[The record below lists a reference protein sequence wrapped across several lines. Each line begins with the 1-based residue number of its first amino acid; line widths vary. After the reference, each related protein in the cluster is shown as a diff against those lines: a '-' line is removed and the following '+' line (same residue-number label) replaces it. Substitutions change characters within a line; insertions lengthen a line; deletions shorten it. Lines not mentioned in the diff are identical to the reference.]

1 MKKKLLLIFLCI
13 VLIITLCIIP
23 VKADQ
28 TAATYNYFENGIM
41 LDVARKYYTVD
52 EIKQYIDCLSGYDRT
67 YIQLHFTDDENV
79 GIECTYLDQN
89 KDNATESNGI
99 YTNPATGKAF
109 LTYDQVTE
117 LMNYAESKN
126 VEFIPEIDVPAHM
139 YGFRELSAIK
149 FGDEYTNN
157 MFRGSGEE
165 VTNIDIVQPESMS
178 FIMNLYDE
186 YTEFF
191 SSCKHFCLG
200 FDEYTYR
207 IDEKIPFI
215 NTMDDY
221 LQSKGFITRIWNDS
235 ITLDNMANLNKDVEI
250 LYWIRINDS
259 YASMIDLANA
269 GFNCINCNNY
279 YLFFVPW
286 INNTNQHDLDYTV
299 NDIRENWT
307 IDISNNTT
315 VESLDNYDHMIGGM
329 VSTWS
334 ENAAS
339 VNDDL
344 LIYNQT
350 ARMFDEMY
358 KKIYAYY
365 TTVNAEHGSVSTKL
379 YKIKQGEK
387 IPVTWQPDDGYEFDS
402 ITIVDSNN
410 SNIEFLEDNTFIMPE
425 SDVTVT
431 VNFKPISVPEETPAT
446 PTENTI
452 ENTTTNTV
460 ENTIENVIE
469 NTVENTIE
477 NNTVVPSE
485 NITNT
490 VENTTANEIINE
502 VSNLVEENNTVEL
515 PVTGENSTKETSKLN
530 PKTGDDFICAYII
543 LFTMSVLSLTKLIV
557 YIRSKK
563 QN

>member
-1 MKKKLLLIFLCI
+1 MRKKLLSILLCV
-13 VLIITLCIIP
+13 VLIITLCIVP
-23 VKADQ
+23 TNAK
-28 TAATYNYFENGIM
+28 TATYNYFENGIM

-52 EIKQYIDCLSGYDRT
+52 EIKQYIDCLSGYERT
-67 YIQLHFTDDENV
+67 YIQMHFTDDENV
-79 GIECTYLDQN
+79 GIECTYLDQT

-117 LMNYAESKN
+117 LMEYAESKH

-139 YGFRELSAIK
+139 YGFRELSTLK
-149 FGDEYTNN
+149 FGADYTNN

-178 FIMNLYDE
+178 FIMSLYDE

-191 SSCKHFCLG
+191 KDCKHFCLG

-207 IDEKIPFI
+207 IDEKIDFI
-215 NTMDDY
+215 NTMDNY
-221 LQSKGFITRIWNDS
+221 LTSKGFITRIWNDS
-235 ITLDNMANLNKDVEI
+235 ITLENMVNLNKDVEI
-250 LYWIRINDS
+250 LYWIRINDN
-259 YASMIDLANA
+259 YAGMIDLVNA

-299 NDIRENWT
+299 NDIRENWE
-307 IDISNNTT
+307 IDISDKT
-315 VESLDNYDHMIGGM
+315 VVENLDNYDHMIGGM

-339 VNDDL
+339 VNDDQ

-365 TTVNAEHGSVSTKL
+365 TTVNTDHGTVSTKL

-387 IPVTWQPDDGYEFDS
+387 ISVTWQPDEGYEFDS

-410 SNIEFLEDNTFIMPE
+410 NNVEFLEDRTFIMPE

-431 VNFKPISVPEETPAT
+431 VNFKPINV
-446 PTENTI
+446 PTETNNTTENTTTNTIENNIVAPTENTTNTI
-452 ENTTTNTV
+452 ENTTTNEIV
-460 ENTIENVIE
+460 
-469 NTVENTIE
+469 
-477 NNTVVPSE
+477 
-485 NITNT
+485 
-490 VENTTANEIINE
+490 NEI
-502 VSNLVEENNTVEL
+502 SNAVENNTVEL
-515 PVTGENSTKETSKLN
+515 PITGENTTSTETKKSN

-543 LFTMSVLSLTKLIV
+543 LFTMSVLSLIKLIV

>member
-1 MKKKLLLIFLCI
+1 MKKKLLSIFLCI
-13 VLIITLCIIP
+13 VLIITFCIVP
-23 VKADQ
+23 VRADQ
-28 TAATYNYFENGIM
+28 TAATYNYFENGIL
-41 LDVARKYYTVD
+41 LDVGRKYYTVD
-52 EIKQYIDCLSGYDRT
+52 EIKQYIDHLSSYDRT
-67 YIQLHFTDDENV
+67 YIQMHFTDDENV
-79 GIECTYLDQN
+79 GIECAYLDQT
-89 KDNATESNGI
+89 KANATESAGV
-99 YTNPATGKAF
+99 YTNPATGKPF

-117 LMNYAESKN
+117 LMNYAKTKN

-139 YGFRELSAIK
+139 YGFRELSRIK

-165 VTNIDIVQPESMS
+165 VTNIDIVQPESMN
-178 FIMNLYDE
+178 FIMSLYDE

-191 SSCKHFCLG
+191 KDCKHFCLG

-207 IDEKIPFI
+207 IDEKIDFI
-215 NTMDDY
+215 NTMDNY
-221 LQSKGFITRIWNDS
+221 LTSKGFITRIWNDS
-235 ITLDNMANLNKDVEI
+235 ITLDNMTNLNKDVEI
-250 LYWIRINDS
+250 LYWIRINEN
-259 YASMIDLANA
+259 YAGMIDLVNA

-299 NDIRENWT
+299 NDIRENWK
-307 IDISNNTT
+307 IDISDKT
-315 VESLDNYDHMIGGM
+315 VVENLDNYDHMIGGM

-339 VNDDL
+339 VNDDQ

-365 TTVNAEHGSVSTKL
+365 TTVNTEHGSVSTKL

-387 IPVTWQPDDGYEFDS
+387 IPVTWQADEGYEFES

-410 SNIEFLEDNTFIMPE
+410 NNVEFLEDKTFIMPE

-431 VNFKPISVPEETPAT
+431 VKFKPINVPEETPN
-446 PTENTI
+446 NTT
-452 ENTTTNTV
+452 ENTTTNTIENNVVAPV
-460 ENTIENVIE
+460 ENTTNTIENLV
-469 NTVENTIE
+469 T
-477 NNTVVPSE
+477 
-485 NITNT
+485 
-490 VENTTANEIINE
+490 NEIVNE
-502 VSNLVEENNTVEL
+502 ASNIIEGNNTVEL
-515 PVTGENSTKETSKLN
+515 PITGENKVTGETTNTNTSANTTTKSN

-543 LFTMSVLSLTKLIV
+543 LFTMSVLSLIKLV
-557 YIRSKK
+557 MYLKSKK
-563 QN
+563 

>member
-1 MKKKLLLIFLCI
+1 MKKKLLSILLCV
-13 VLIITLCIIP
+13 VLIITLCIVP
-23 VKADQ
+23 TNAK
-28 TAATYNYFENGIM
+28 TATYNYFENGIM

-67 YIQLHFTDDENV
+67 YIQMHFTDDENV
-79 GIECTYLDQN
+79 GIECTYLDQT

-117 LMNYAESKN
+117 LMEYAESKH

-139 YGFRELSAIK
+139 YGFRELSILK
-149 FGDEYTNN
+149 FGADYTNN

-178 FIMNLYDE
+178 FIMSLYDE

-191 SSCKHFCLG
+191 KDCTHFCLG

-207 IDEKIPFI
+207 IDEKIDFI
-215 NTMDDY
+215 NTMDNY

-235 ITLDNMANLNKDVEI
+235 ITLDNMTNLNKDVEI

-259 YASMIDLANA
+259 YASMIDLVNA

-299 NDIRENWT
+299 NDIRDNWT
-307 IDISNNTT
+307 IDISNNTN

-339 VNDDL
+339 VNDDQ

-365 TTVNAEHGSVSTKL
+365 TTVNTEHGTVSTKL

-387 IPVTWQPDDGYEFDS
+387 ISVTWQPDEGYEFDS

-410 SNIEFLEDNTFIMPE
+410 NNVEFLEDRTFIMPE

-431 VNFKPISVPEETPAT
+431 VNFKPINVPETPAT
-446 PTENTI
+446 PTENTVENTTTNTIENNIVTPTENTTNTI
-452 ENTTTNTV
+452 ENTTTNEIV
-460 ENTIENVIE
+460 
-469 NTVENTIE
+469 
-477 NNTVVPSE
+477 
-485 NITNT
+485 
-490 VENTTANEIINE
+490 NEI
-502 VSNLVEENNTVEL
+502 SNAVENNTVEL
-515 PVTGENSTKETSKLN
+515 PITGENTTKEASKAN

-543 LFTMSVLSLTKLIV
+543 LFSMSVLSLMKLVI
-557 YIRSKK
+557 YLKDKK
-563 QN
+563 K

>member
-1 MKKKLLLIFLCI
+1 MKKKILSIFLCI
-13 VLIITLCIIP
+13 VLIITLCIVP

-28 TAATYNYFENGIM
+28 TATTYNYFENGIL
-41 LDVARKYYTVD
+41 LDVGRKYYTVD
-52 EIKQYIDCLSGYDRT
+52 EIKQYIDCLSSYERT
-67 YIQLHFTDDENV
+67 YIQMHFTDNENV
-79 GIECTYLDQN
+79 GIECAYLDQT
-89 KDNATESNGI
+89 KANATESNGI

-117 LMNYAESKN
+117 LMNYAKTKN

-139 YGFRELSAIK
+139 YGFRELSRIK

-157 MFRGSGEE
+157 IFRGSGEE
-165 VTNIDIVQPESMS
+165 ITNIDIVQPESMQ

-191 SSCKHFCLG
+191 KDCKHFCLG

-207 IDEKIPFI
+207 IDEKIEFI
-215 NTMDDY
+215 NTMDNY
-221 LQSKGFITRIWNDS
+221 LTSKGFITRIWNDS
-235 ITLDNMANLNKDVEI
+235 ITLENMTHLNKDIEI

-259 YASMIDLANA
+259 YAGMLDLVNA

-299 NDIRENWT
+299 NDIKNNWT

-315 VESLDNYDHMIGGM
+315 VESLENYDRMIGGM

-334 ENAAS
+334 ENAAT
-339 VNDDL
+339 VNDDQ
-344 LIYNQT
+344 LIHNQT
-350 ARMFDEMY
+350 ARMFDAMY

-365 TTVNAEHGSVSTKL
+365 TTVNTEHGTVSTKL

-387 IPVTWQPDDGYEFDS
+387 IPVTWQPDEGYEFES
-402 ITIVDSNN
+402 ITIIDSNAN
-410 SNIEFLEDNTFIMPE
+410 SVEFLEDKTFIMPE

-431 VNFKPISVPEETPAT
+431 VKFKPINVPEETT
-446 PTENTI
+446 NTT
-452 ENTTTNTV
+452 ENTTTNTIGNNV
-460 ENTIENVIE
+460 VAPTENATTNEIANETSNTIE
-469 NTVENTIE
+469 E
-477 NNTVVPSE
+477 NNATELP
-485 NITNT
+485 ITG
-490 VENTTANEIINE
+490 ENTTTESE
-502 VSNLVEENNTVEL
+502 KS
-515 PVTGENSTKETSKLN
+515 N

-543 LFTMSVLSLTKLIV
+543 LFSISVLSLIKLATCFKN
-557 YIRSKK
+557 KK
-563 QN
+563 FNIL

>member
-1 MKKKLLLIFLCI
+1 MKKKLLSIILCI

-28 TAATYNYFENGIM
+28 TAATYNYFENGIL
-41 LDVARKYYTVD
+41 LDVGRKYYTVD
-52 EIKQYIDCLSGYDRT
+52 EIKQYIDCLSGYERT
-67 YIQLHFTDDENV
+67 YIQMHFTDDENV
-79 GIECTYLDQN
+79 GIECAYLDQT
-89 KDNATESNGI
+89 KANATENDGV
-99 YTNPATGKAF
+99 YTNPATGKPF

-117 LMNYAESKN
+117 LMNYAKTKN
-126 VEFIPEIDVPAHM
+126 VEFIPEIDIPAHM
-139 YGFRELSAIK
+139 YGFRELSALK

-165 VTNIDIVQPESMS
+165 VTNIDIVQPESMQ
-178 FIMNLYDE
+178 FIMALYDE

-191 SSCKHFCLG
+191 KDCKHFCLG

-235 ITLDNMANLNKDVEI
+235 ITLENMANLNKDVEI

-259 YASMIDLANA
+259 YAGMLDLVNA

-299 NDIRENWT
+299 NDIKNNWT

-315 VESLDNYDHMIGGM
+315 VESLENYDHMIGGM

-339 VNDDL
+339 VNDDQ

-350 ARMFDEMY
+350 ARMFDAMY

-365 TTVNAEHGSVSTKL
+365 TTVNTEHGTVSTKL

-387 IPVTWQPDDGYEFDS
+387 IPVTWQPDEGYEFES
-402 ITIVDSNN
+402 ITIVDSNGN
-410 SNIEFLEDNTFIMPE
+410 NVEFLEDKTFIMPE

-431 VNFKPISVPEETPAT
+431 VKFKPINVPEETT
-446 PTENTI
+446 NTTENTA
-452 ENTTTNTV
+452 T
-460 ENTIENVIE
+460 
-469 NTVENTIE
+469 NTIE
-477 NNTVVPSE
+477 NNVVAPTE
-485 NITNT
+485 NATTN
-490 VENTTANEIINE
+490 EIANET
-502 VSNLVEENNTVEL
+502 SNTIEENNTIEL
-515 PVTGENSTKETSKLN
+515 PITGENTTTESAKSN

-543 LFTMSVLSLTKLIV
+543 LFSISILSLIKLATCFKN
-557 YIRSKK
+557 KK
-563 QN
+563 FNIL

>member
-1 MKKKLLLIFLCI
+1 MKKKLLSIFLCI
-13 VLIITLCIIP
+13 VLIITLCIVP
-23 VKADQ
+23 VRADQ

-41 LDVARKYYTVD
+41 LDVGRKYYTVD
-52 EIKQYIDCLSGYDRT
+52 EIKQYIDCLSSYERT
-67 YIQLHFTDDENV
+67 YIQMHFTDDENV
-79 GIECTYLDQN
+79 GIECAYLDQT
-89 KDNATESNGI
+89 KANATENDGV
-99 YTNPATGKAF
+99 YTNPATGRPF

-117 LMNYAESKN
+117 LMNYAKNKN

-139 YGFRELSAIK
+139 YGFRELSALK

-165 VTNIDIVQPESMS
+165 VTNIDIVQPESMQ

-191 SSCKHFCLG
+191 KDCKHFCLG

-207 IDEKIPFI
+207 IDEKIDFI
-215 NTMDDY
+215 NTMDNY
-221 LQSKGFITRIWNDS
+221 LTSKGFITRIWNDS
-235 ITLDNMANLNKDVEI
+235 ITLENMANLNKDVEI

-259 YASMIDLANA
+259 YAGMLDLVNA

-299 NDIRENWT
+299 NDIKNNWT

-315 VESLDNYDHMIGGM
+315 VESLENYDRMIGGM

-334 ENAAS
+334 ENAAT
-339 VNDDL
+339 VNDDQ

-350 ARMFDEMY
+350 ARMFDAMY
-358 KKIYAYY
+358 KKIHAYY
-365 TTVNAEHGSVSTKL
+365 TTVNTEHGTVSTKL

-387 IPVTWQPDDGYEFDS
+387 IPVTWQPDEGYEFES

-410 SNIEFLEDNTFIMPE
+410 NNVEFLEDKTFIMPE

-431 VNFKPISVPEETPAT
+431 VNFKPINVPEETT
-446 PTENTI
+446 NTT
-452 ENTTTNTV
+452 ENTTTNT
-460 ENTIENVIE
+460 
-469 NTVENTIE
+469 IE
-477 NNTVVPSE
+477 NNVVAPTE
-485 NITNT
+485 NATTN
-490 VENTTANEIINE
+490 EIANET
-502 VSNLVEENNTVEL
+502 SNTIEENNTIEL
-515 PVTGENSTKETSKLN
+515 PITGENTTTESEKSN

-543 LFTMSVLSLTKLIV
+543 LFSISILSLIKLAMCFKN
-557 YIRSKK
+557 KK
-563 QN
+563 FNIL

>member
-1 MKKKLLLIFLCI
+1 MKKKLLSVLLCV

-23 VKADQ
+23 TSAKTV
-28 TAATYNYFENGIM
+28 TYNYFENGIM

-67 YIQLHFTDDENV
+67 YIQMHFTDDENV
-79 GIECTYLDQN
+79 GIECTYLDQT

-99 YTNPATGKAF
+99 YTNPATSKPF

-117 LMNYAESKN
+117 LMEYAESKN

-191 SSCKHFCLG
+191 KDCTHFCLG

-207 IDEKIPFI
+207 IDEKIDFI
-215 NTMDDY
+215 NTMDNY

-235 ITLDNMANLNKDVEI
+235 ITLENMVNLNKDVEI
-250 LYWIRINDS
+250 LYWIRINDT
-259 YASMIDLANA
+259 YAGMIDLVNA

-299 NDIRENWT
+299 NDIKENWT

-315 VESLDNYDHMIGGM
+315 VESLENYDYMIGGM

-339 VNDDL
+339 VNDDQ

-365 TTVNAEHGSVSTKL
+365 TTVNAEHGTINTKL

-387 IPVTWQPDDGYEFDS
+387 ISVSWQPDEGYEFDS
-402 ITIVDSNN
+402 IKIVDKDNN
-410 SNIEFLEDNTFIMPE
+410 DIEFLEDKTYIMPE
-425 SDVTVT
+425 SDVTIT
-431 VNFKPISVPEETPAT
+431 VNFKPINVPEETPTT
-446 PTENTI
+446 PT

-460 ENTIENVIE
+460 ENV
-469 NTVENTIE
+469 V
-477 NNTVVPSE
+477 NNTE
-485 NITNT
+485 TNT
-490 VENTTANEIINE
+490 VENSINESNNSVETNEIQLPITGD
-502 VSNLVEENNTVEL
+502 NTTTE
-515 PVTGENSTKETSKLN
+515 TTKDKTN

-543 LFTMSVLSLTKLIV
+543 LFSMSVLSLIKLVI
-557 YIRSKK
+557 YLKDKK
-563 QN
+563 K

>member
-1 MKKKLLLIFLCI
+1 MRKKLLSILLCV
-13 VLIITLCIIP
+13 VLIITLCIVP
-23 VKADQ
+23 TNAK
-28 TAATYNYFENGIM
+28 TATYNYFENGIM

-52 EIKQYIDCLSGYDRT
+52 EIKQYIDCLSGYERT
-67 YIQLHFTDDENV
+67 YIQMHFTDDENV
-79 GIECTYLDQN
+79 GIECTYLDQT

-117 LMNYAESKN
+117 LMEYAESKH

-178 FIMNLYDE
+178 FIMSLYDE

-191 SSCKHFCLG
+191 KDCKHFCLG

-207 IDEKIPFI
+207 IDEKIDFI
-215 NTMDDY
+215 NTMDNY

-235 ITLDNMANLNKDVEI
+235 ITLDNMTNLNKDVEI

-259 YASMIDLANA
+259 YAGMLDLVNA

-286 INNTNQHDLDYTV
+286 INNTNQHDLNYTV
-299 NDIRENWT
+299 NDIRDNWT
-307 IDISNNTT
+307 IDISNNTN

-339 VNDDL
+339 VNDDQ

-358 KKIYAYY
+358 KKIYAYH
-365 TTVNAEHGSVSTKL
+365 TTVNTEHGTVSTKL

-387 IPVTWQPDDGYEFDS
+387 ISVTWQPDEGYEFDS

-410 SNIEFLEDNTFIMPE
+410 NNVEFLEDRTFIMPE

-431 VNFKPISVPEETPAT
+431 VNFKPINVPETPAT
-446 PTENTI
+446 PTENTVENTTTNTIENNIVTPTENTTNTI
-452 ENTTTNTV
+452 ENTTTNEIV
-460 ENTIENVIE
+460 
-469 NTVENTIE
+469 
-477 NNTVVPSE
+477 
-485 NITNT
+485 
-490 VENTTANEIINE
+490 NEI
-502 VSNLVEENNTVEL
+502 SNAVENNTVEL
-515 PVTGENSTKETSKLN
+515 PVTGENTTKEASKAN

-543 LFTMSVLSLTKLIV
+543 LFTMSVLSLIKLIV

>member
-1 MKKKLLLIFLCI
+1 MKKRILSILLCI
-13 VLIITLCIIP
+13 VLIITSCLMP
-23 VKADQ
+23 V
-28 TAATYNYFENGIM
+28 TAATATTYNYFENGIM

-52 EIKQYIDCLSGYDRT
+52 EIKQYIDHLSGYDRT
-67 YIQLHFTDDENV
+67 YIQMHFTDDENV
-79 GIECTYLDQN
+79 GIECAYLDQT
-89 KDNATESNGI
+89 KANATESDGV
-99 YTNPATGKAF
+99 YTNPQTGKSF

-117 LMNYAESKN
+117 LMEYAESKN

-139 YGFRELSAIK
+139 YGFRELSRIK

-165 VTNIDIVQPESMS
+165 VTNIDIVQPESMN
-178 FIMNLYDE
+178 FIMSLYDE

-191 SSCKHFCLG
+191 KDCKHFCLG

-207 IDEKIPFI
+207 IDEKIDFI
-215 NTMDDY
+215 NTMDNY
-221 LQSKGFITRIWNDS
+221 LTSKGFITRIWNDS
-235 ITLDNMANLNKDVEI
+235 ITLDNMVNLNKDVEI

-259 YASMIDLANA
+259 YAGMIDLVNA

-299 NDIRENWT
+299 NDIRENWK
-307 IDISNNTT
+307 IDISDKTI
-315 VESLDNYDHMIGGM
+315 VENLDNYDYMIGGM

-339 VNDDL
+339 VNDDQ

-365 TTVNAEHGSVSTKL
+365 TTVNTEHGTVSTKL

-387 IPVTWQPDDGYEFDS
+387 IPVTWQADEGYEFES
-402 ITIVDSNN
+402 ITITDSNN
-410 SNIEFLEDNTFIMPE
+410 NNVEFLEDKTFIMPE

-431 VNFKPISVPEETPAT
+431 VKFKPINVPEETPS
-446 PTENTI
+446 
-452 ENTTTNTV
+452 NTTTNA
-460 ENTIENVIE
+460 
-469 NTVENTIE
+469 IE
-477 NNTVVPSE
+477 NNVVAP
-485 NITNT
+485 
-490 VENTTANEIINE
+490 VENTTNAIENAITNDISNE
-502 VSNLVEENNTVEL
+502 VSNTIEGNNTVEL
-515 PVTGENSTKETSKLN
+515 PITGENTTSTETKKSN

-543 LFTMSVLSLTKLIV
+543 LFTMSVLSLIKLIV

>member
-1 MKKKLLLIFLCI
+1 MKKKLLSIILCI

-28 TAATYNYFENGIM
+28 TAATYNYFENGIL
-41 LDVARKYYTVD
+41 LDVGRKYYTVD
-52 EIKQYIDCLSGYDRT
+52 EIKQYIDCLSNYERT
-67 YIQLHFTDDENV
+67 YIQMHFTDDENV
-79 GIECTYLDQN
+79 GIECAYLDQT
-89 KDNATESNGI
+89 KANATENDGV
-99 YTNPATGKAF
+99 YTNPATGRPF

-117 LMNYAESKN
+117 LMNYAKDKN

-139 YGFRELSAIK
+139 YGFRELSALK

-165 VTNIDIVQPESMS
+165 VTNIDIVQPESMQ

-191 SSCKHFCLG
+191 KDCKHFCLG

-207 IDEKIPFI
+207 IDEKIDFI
-215 NTMDDY
+215 NTMDNY
-221 LQSKGFITRIWNDS
+221 LTSKGFITRIWNDS
-235 ITLDNMANLNKDVEI
+235 ITLENMTNLNKDVEI

-259 YASMIDLANA
+259 YAGMIDLVNA

-299 NDIRENWT
+299 NDIRDNWT

-315 VESLDNYDHMIGGM
+315 VESLENYDRMIGGM

-334 ENAAS
+334 ENAAT
-339 VNDDL
+339 VNDDQ

-365 TTVNAEHGSVSTKL
+365 TTVNTEHGTVSTKL

-387 IPVTWQPDDGYEFDS
+387 ISVTWQPDEGYEFES
-402 ITIVDSNN
+402 ISIVDSNN
-410 SNIEFLEDNTFIMPE
+410 NSVEFLEDKTFIMPE

-431 VNFKPISVPEETPAT
+431 VKFKPINVPTETNNT
-446 PTENTI
+446 TENTTTNTIENNVVDPVENTTNAI
-452 ENTTTNTV
+452 ENTTTNEIVNETS
-460 ENTIENVIE
+460 NTI
-469 NTVENTIE
+469 
-477 NNTVVPSE
+477 
-485 NITNT
+485 
-490 VENTTANEIINE
+490 
-502 VSNLVEENNTVEL
+502 EENNTVEL
-515 PVTGENSTKETSKLN
+515 PITGENKVTGETTNTNTSANTTKSN

-543 LFTMSVLSLTKLIV
+543 LFSMSVLSLIKLV
-557 YIRSKK
+557 MYLKSKK
-563 QN
+563 

>member
-1 MKKKLLLIFLCI
+1 MKKKLLSIILCI

-28 TAATYNYFENGIM
+28 TATTYNYFENEIL
-41 LDVARKYYTVD
+41 LDVGRKYYTVD
-52 EIKQYIDCLSGYDRT
+52 EIKQYIDCLSSYERT
-67 YIQLHFTDDENV
+67 YIQMHFTDDENV
-79 GIECTYLDQN
+79 GIECAYLDQT
-89 KDNATESNGI
+89 KTNATENDGV
-99 YTNPATGKAF
+99 YTNPATGRPF

-117 LMNYAESKN
+117 LMNYAKNKN

-139 YGFRELSAIK
+139 YGFRELSRIK

-165 VTNIDIVQPESMS
+165 VTNIDIVQPESMQ

-191 SSCKHFCLG
+191 KDCKHFCLG

-207 IDEKIPFI
+207 IDEKIDFI
-215 NTMDDY
+215 NTMDNY
-221 LQSKGFITRIWNDS
+221 LTSKGFITRIWNDS
-235 ITLDNMANLNKDVEI
+235 ITLENMANLNKDVEI

-259 YASMIDLANA
+259 YAGMLDLVNA

-299 NDIRENWT
+299 NDIKNNWT

-315 VESLDNYDHMIGGM
+315 VESLENYDRMIGGM

-334 ENAAS
+334 ENAAT
-339 VNDDL
+339 VNDDQ

-350 ARMFDEMY
+350 ARMFDAMY

-365 TTVNAEHGSVSTKL
+365 TTVNTEHGTVSTKL

-387 IPVTWQPDDGYEFDS
+387 IPVTWQPDEGYEFES
-402 ITIVDSNN
+402 ITIVDSNGN
-410 SNIEFLEDNTFIMPE
+410 NIEFLEDKTFIMPE

-431 VNFKPISVPEETPAT
+431 VKFKLINVPEETT
-446 PTENTI
+446 NTT
-452 ENTTTNTV
+452 ENTTTNTIENNV
-460 ENTIENVIE
+460 VAPTENATTNEIANETSNTIE
-469 NTVENTIE
+469 E
-477 NNTVVPSE
+477 NNAIELP
-485 NITNT
+485 ITS
-490 VENTTANEIINE
+490 ENTTTESE
-502 VSNLVEENNTVEL
+502 KS
-515 PVTGENSTKETSKLN
+515 N

-543 LFTMSVLSLTKLIV
+543 LFSISILSFIKLATCFKN
-557 YIRSKK
+557 KK
-563 QN
+563 FNTL